1 MPFFVNTGV
10 LHFFFFTSSMCMGMH
25 IYLTM
30 YNIIGS
36 ILHISIGGD
45 ACAIAYDHLMYYPLI
60 VSTLMCFR
68 LYSDN
73 LYMFGYMKRKKNRVH
88 RYDGNRN
95 HFAGDIFSWLY
106 TTEQAYTNLYIFI
119 SWMTGKS
126 NSISCCYYCSEE
138 HNDLGGMLIYYIIK

>member
-1 MPFFVNTGV
+1 
-10 LHFFFFTSSMCMGMH
+10 MGMH

-73 LYMFGYMKRKKNRVH
+73 LYTFGYMKRKKIEYIDMMV
-88 RYDGNRN
+88 
-95 HFAGDIFSWLY
+95 IETILPVTFSVDCTLLNKHIQTYIYLY
-106 TTEQAYTNLYIFI
+106 LE
-119 SWMTGKS
+119 
-126 NSISCCYYCSEE
+126 
-138 HNDLGGMLIYYIIK
+138 